1 MFQFFK
7 FINKLENKTNKKT
20 KLLPPKPDEFGHWM
34 ITRHVGNLW
43 KSKTQLRYIA
53 GAFYHP
59 SVTYNVFYATGSI
72 LFFILNWLTKTQVR
86 YDARYNASA
95 L

>member
-20 KLLPPKPDEFGHWM
+20 NLLPPKLDEFGHWM
-34 ITRHVGNLW
+34 ITGHVGNLW
-43 KSKTQLRYIA
+43 KSKTQLCYIA
-53 GAFYHP
+53 DAFYRP
-59 SVTYNVFYATGSI
+59 SVTYNAFYATGGG

-86 YDARYNASA
+86 YNTLALWSA
-95 L
+95 